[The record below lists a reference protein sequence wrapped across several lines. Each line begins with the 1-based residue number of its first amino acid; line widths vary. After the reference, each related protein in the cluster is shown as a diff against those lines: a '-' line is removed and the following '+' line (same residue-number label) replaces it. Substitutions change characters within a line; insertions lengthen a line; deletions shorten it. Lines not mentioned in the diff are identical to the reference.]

1 LVEQW
6 RDRIEAVLRGN
17 PLFQLAAQPKR
28 IIGPMFSRYGAGD
41 HYGSH
46 VDDAILDGAR
56 SDLSFTLFLAAP
68 ESYEGGELTI
78 ETAAGDDAYKLE
90 AGSLVLYPATTLHRV
105 APVTRGHRYAAV
117 GWRSPSAMP
126 TGASCCRPR
135 NRAAQPVRQPRKT
148 ADFDCCRSA
157 GHQCDGATIECR
169 DSASVRSGG
178 YLSCSRSPI
187 PTAGTPGRAPIL
199 SARRGRPATAMASTP
214 ARCRRRQPRITACPR
229 DRLGRAAAR
238 LPGCL
243 GRERRRRTELL
254 RHVGKRVPIEN
265 ADKASSASSKI
276 MLSGGLPSRSLTCA

>member
-1 LVEQW
+1 MLITIQNILDRADLERLRGDLQRLHFDDGRASAGWSARTVKRNAQAAADPLVEQW

-117 GWRSPSAMP
+117 GWVRSLIRDADRRELLFDLETARRSLF
-126 TGASCCRPR
+126 ASHG
-135 NRAAQPVRQPRKT
+135 KT
-148 ADFDCCRSA
+148 ADFDLLSKCAANLMRMW
-157 GHQCDGATIECR
+157 CD
-169 DSASVRSGG
+169 D
-178 YLSCSRSPI
+178 
-187 PTAGTPGRAPIL
+187 
-199 SARRGRPATAMASTP
+199 
-214 ARCRRRQPRITACPR
+214 
-229 DRLGRAAAR
+229 
-238 LPGCL
+238 
-243 GRERRRRTELL
+243 
-254 RHVGKRVPIEN
+254 
-265 ADKASSASSKI
+265 
-276 MLSGGLPSRSLTCA
+276 